1 MAVRYDIALNN
12 NDLVFRNGDLVIA
25 ESDTQHVVDTLN
37 AFPGW
42 WKEFPLDGVGLMSY
56 TKSPAEV
63 QQLNRKILVE
73 LESDG
78 YKIKAPMVTLSTD
91 GQLYINPNVVEV

>member
-91 GQLYINPNVVEV
+91 GELYINPNVVEV